1 MSNRPTPK
9 EIAEENRKIRM
20 LRVVVDLTTA
30 TLAQG
35 EMNAAEAIEL
45 IEATRRFA
53 LNLFPGKEAVFD
65 LIYRPRFE
73 RILRDLLR
81 SN

>member
-1 MSNRPTPK
+1 MNERPTPA

-20 LRVVVDLTTA
+20 LRVVVDLTSA

-35 EMNAAEAIEL
+35 EMSAIEAMQL
-45 IEATRRFA
+45 IEAARRFA
-53 LNLFPGKEAVFD
+53 LNLFPGKEDVFD

-73 RILRDLLR
+73 RILKDRLR